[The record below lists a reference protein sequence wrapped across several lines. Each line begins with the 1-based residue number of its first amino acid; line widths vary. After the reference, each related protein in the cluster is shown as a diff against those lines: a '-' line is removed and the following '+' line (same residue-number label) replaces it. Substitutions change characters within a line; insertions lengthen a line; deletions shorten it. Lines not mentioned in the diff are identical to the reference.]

1 MSRQLRW
8 KSLQDYIEEDPSLTQ
23 KITAKE
29 FCEGSVASQD
39 FDITVKDALNAY
51 HELIAS
57 NDDRMK
63 MDPSEFCHKK
73 VRFWK

>member
-1 MSRQLRW
+1 M
-8 KSLQDYIEEDPSLTQ
+8 TQ